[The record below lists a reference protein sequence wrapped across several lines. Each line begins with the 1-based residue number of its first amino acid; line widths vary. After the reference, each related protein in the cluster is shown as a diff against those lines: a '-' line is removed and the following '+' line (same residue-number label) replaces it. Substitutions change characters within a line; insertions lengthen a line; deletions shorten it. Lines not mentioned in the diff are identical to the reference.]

1 MAVKI
6 QTIKDIRLL
15 LSQEIND
22 IFPPEEI
29 WAMSNIITRDV
40 LGISDIERLRDPFRL
55 LSEKE
60 IVTVQ
65 NIVGEL
71 KTGKPIQY
79 IIGEAPF
86 YGLSFKVTPDTLI
99 PRQETEE
106 LVRLIITENEN
117 FKGDIL
123 DIGTGTGCIAI
134 SLSVNLQKANVS
146 ASDFSQG
153 ALEVA
158 QTNAQK
164 NNAKVNFIHDDI
176 LNTSITGSFDII
188 VSNPPYVLES
198 EKRLMSINVVDFEPP
213 TALYVPD
220 DVPLLFYEKIADF
233 ASEHLKDRGKLYFE
247 INESFGPQMAEMM
260 IAKGFKNVRIIK
272 DINGKDRFAEGE
284 AITNLNTEH
293 VG

>member
-6 QTIKDIRLL
+6 QTIKDIRSF

-40 LGISDIERLRDPFRL
+40 LGISDIERLRDPDKL

-60 IVTVQ
+60 IVTIQ
-65 NIVGEL
+65 NIASEL

-79 IIGEAPF
+79 ILGEAPF
-86 YGLSFKVTPDTLI
+86 YGLTFKVTPDTLI

-106 LVRLIITENEN
+106 LVRHIITENASLE
-117 FKGDIL
+117 GDIL

-134 SLSVNLQKANVS
+134 ALSVNMQKANLF
-146 ASDFSQG
+146 ASDFSRE

-158 QTNAQK
+158 QINAQK
-164 NNAKVNFIHDDI
+164 NNVKVTFIHDDI
-176 LNTSITGSFDII
+176 LNTSIDGSFDII

-198 EKRLMSINVVDFEPP
+198 EKRMMSINVVNFEPP

-220 DVPLLFYEKIADF
+220 DKPLLFYEKIAEF
-233 ASEHLKDRGKLYFE
+233 ASEHLKEKGKLYFE
-247 INESFGPQMAEMM
+247 INEAFGPQVAEMM
-260 IAKGFKNVRIIK
+260 RSKGFQKVRIIK

-284 AITNLNTEH
+284 TITHLDSEH
-293 VG
+293 V

>member
-6 QTIKDIRLL
+6 QTIKDIRSF

-29 WAMSNIITRDV
+29 WAMSNIIVRDV
-40 LGISDIERLRDPFRL
+40 LGISDIERLRDHDKL

-60 IVTVQ
+60 IVTIQ
-65 NIVGEL
+65 NIASEL

-79 IIGEAPF
+79 ILGEAPF
-86 YGLSFKVTPDTLI
+86 YGLTFKVTPDTLI

-106 LVRLIITENEN
+106 LVRHIITENASLE
-117 FKGDIL
+117 GDIL

-134 SLSVNLQKANVS
+134 ALSVNMQKANLF
-146 ASDFSQG
+146 ASDFSRE

-158 QTNAQK
+158 QINAQK
-164 NNAKVNFIHDDI
+164 NNVKVTFIHDDI
-176 LNTSITGSFDII
+176 LNTSIDGSFDII

-198 EKRLMSINVVDFEPP
+198 EKRMMSINVVNFEPP

-220 DVPLLFYEKIADF
+220 DKPLLFYEKIAEF
-233 ASEHLKDRGKLYFE
+233 ASEHLKEKGKLYFE
-247 INESFGPQMAEMM
+247 INEAFGPQVAEMM
-260 IAKGFKNVRIIK
+260 RSKGFQKVRIIK

-284 AITNLNTEH
+284 TITHLDSEH
-293 VG
+293 V

>member
-6 QTIKDIRLL
+6 QTIKDIRSF

-29 WAMSNIITRDV
+29 WAMSNIIVRDV
-40 LGISDIERLRDPFRL
+40 LGISDIERLRDPDKL

-60 IVTVQ
+60 IVTIQ
-65 NIVGEL
+65 NIASEL

-79 IIGEAPF
+79 ILGEAPF
-86 YGLSFKVTPDTLI
+86 YGLTFKVTPDTLI

-106 LVRLIITENEN
+106 LVRHIITENASLE
-117 FKGDIL
+117 GDIL

-134 SLSVNLQKANVS
+134 ALSVNMQKANLF
-146 ASDFSQG
+146 ASDFSRE

-158 QTNAQK
+158 QINAQK
-164 NNAKVNFIHDDI
+164 NNAKVNFIYDDI
-176 LNTSITGSFDII
+176 LNTSIDGSFDII

-198 EKRLMSINVVDFEPP
+198 EKRMMSINVVNFEPP

-220 DVPLLFYEKIADF
+220 DKPLLFYEKIAEF
-233 ASEHLKDRGKLYFE
+233 ASEHLKEKGKLYFE
-247 INESFGPQMAEMM
+247 INEAFGPQVAEMM
-260 IAKGFKNVRIIK
+260 RSKGFQKVRIIK

-284 AITNLNTEH
+284 TITHLDSEH
-293 VG
+293 V

>member
-6 QTIKDIRLL
+6 QTIKDIRSFLT
-15 LSQEIND
+15 QEIND

-40 LGISDIERLRDPFRL
+40 LGISDIERLRDPDKL

-60 IVTVQ
+60 IVTIQ
-65 NIVGEL
+65 NIASEL

-79 IIGEAPF
+79 ILGEAPF
-86 YGLSFKVTPDTLI
+86 YGLTFKVTPDTLI

-106 LVRLIITENEN
+106 LVRHIITENASLE
-117 FKGDIL
+117 GDIL

-134 SLSVNLQKANVS
+134 ALSVNMQKANLF
-146 ASDFSQG
+146 ASDFSRE

-158 QTNAQK
+158 QINAQK
-164 NNAKVNFIHDDI
+164 NNVKVTFIHDDI
-176 LNTSITGSFDII
+176 LNTSIDGSFDII

-198 EKRLMSINVVDFEPP
+198 EKRLMSVNVVDFEPP

-220 DVPLLFYEKIADF
+220 DKPLLFYEKIAEF
-233 ASEHLKDRGKLYFE
+233 ASEHLKERGKLYFE
-247 INESFGPQMAEMM
+247 INEAFGPQVAEMM
-260 IAKGFKNVRIIK
+260 RSKGFQNVRIIK

-284 AITNLNTEH
+284 TITHLDSEH
-293 VG
+293 V

>member
-6 QTIKDIRLL
+6 QTIKDIRSF

-40 LGISDIERLRDPFRL
+40 LGISDIERLRDHDKL

-60 IVTVQ
+60 IVTIQ
-65 NIVGEL
+65 NIASEL

-79 IIGEAPF
+79 ILGEAPF
-86 YGLSFKVTPDTLI
+86 YGLTFKVTPDTLI

-106 LVRLIITENEN
+106 LVRHIITENASLE
-117 FKGDIL
+117 GDIL

-134 SLSVNLQKANVS
+134 ALSVNMQKANLF
-146 ASDFSQG
+146 ASDFSRE

-158 QTNAQK
+158 QINAQK
-164 NNAKVNFIHDDI
+164 NNAKVNFIYDDI
-176 LNTSITGSFDII
+176 LNTSIDGSFDII

-198 EKRLMSINVVDFEPP
+198 EKRMMSINVVNFEPP

-220 DVPLLFYEKIADF
+220 DKPLLFYEKIAEF
-233 ASEHLKDRGKLYFE
+233 ASEHLKEKGKLYFE
-247 INESFGPQMAEMM
+247 INEAFGPQVAEMM
-260 IAKGFKNVRIIK
+260 RSKGFQKTST
-272 DINGKDRFAEGE
+272 GKTVLPKERR
-284 AITNLNTEH
+284 
-293 VG
+293 

>member
-6 QTIKDIRLL
+6 QTIKDIRSF

-29 WAMSNIITRDV
+29 WAMSNIIVRDV
-40 LGISDIERLRDPFRL
+40 LGISDIERLRCPDRL
-55 LSEKE
+55 LSDEE
-60 IVTVQ
+60 IVTIK
-65 NIVGEL
+65 NIAGEL

-86 YGLSFKVTPDTLI
+86 YGLTFKVTPDTLI

-106 LVRLIITENEN
+106 LVRHIITENVN

-134 SLSVNLQKANVS
+134 ALSVNMQNANLF
-146 ASDFSQG
+146 ASDFSRE

-158 QTNAQK
+158 QTNAQS
-164 NNAKVNFIHDDI
+164 NNTKVFFIHDDI
-176 LNTSITGSFDII
+176 LNTSIAGSFDII

-198 EKRLMSINVVDFEPP
+198 EKRLMSVNVVDFEPP

-220 DVPLLFYEKIADF
+220 DTPLLFYEKIAEF
-233 ASEHLKDRGKLYFE
+233 ASEHLKERGKLYFE
-247 INESFGPQMAEMM
+247 INEAFGPQVAEMM
-260 IAKGFKNVRIIK
+260 NSKGFHNVKIIK
-272 DINGKDRFAEGE
+272 DLNGKDRFASGD
-284 AITNLNTEH
+284 AITNLNSEH
-293 VG
+293 V

>member
-6 QTIKDIRLL
+6 QTIKDIRSF

-29 WAMSNIITRDV
+29 WAMSNIIVRDV
-40 LGISDIERLRDPFRL
+40 LGISDIERLRDSDKL

-60 IVTVQ
+60 IVTIQ
-65 NIVGEL
+65 NIASEL

-79 IIGEAPF
+79 ILGEAPF
-86 YGLSFKVTPDTLI
+86 YGLTFKVTPDTLI

-106 LVRLIITENEN
+106 LVRHIITENASLE
-117 FKGDIL
+117 GDIL

-134 SLSVNLQKANVS
+134 ALSVNMQKANLF
-146 ASDFSQG
+146 ASDFSRE

-158 QTNAQK
+158 QINAQK
-164 NNAKVNFIHDDI
+164 NNVKVTFIHDDI
-176 LNTSITGSFDII
+176 LNTSIDGSFDII

-198 EKRLMSINVVDFEPP
+198 EKRMMSINVVNFEPP

-220 DVPLLFYEKIADF
+220 DKPLLFYEKIAEF
-233 ASEHLKDRGKLYFE
+233 ASEHLKEKGKLYFE
-247 INESFGPQMAEMM
+247 INEAFGPQVAEMM
-260 IAKGFKNVRIIK
+260 RSKGFQKVRIIK

-284 AITNLNTEH
+284 TITHLDSEH
-293 VG
+293 V

>member
-6 QTIKDIRLL
+6 QTIKDIRSF

-22 IFPPEEI
+22 IFPPEEV

-40 LGISDIERLRDPFRL
+40 LGISDIERLRDPDKL

-60 IVTVQ
+60 IVAIQ
-65 NIVGEL
+65 NIASEL

-79 IIGEAPF
+79 ILGEAPF
-86 YGLSFKVTPDTLI
+86 YGLTFKVTPDTLI

-106 LVRLIITENEN
+106 LVRHIITENASFE
-117 FKGDIL
+117 GDIL

-134 SLSVNLQKANVS
+134 ALSVNMQKANLF
-146 ASDFSQG
+146 ASDFSRE

-164 NNAKVNFIHDDI
+164 NNAKVTFIHDDI
-176 LNTSITGSFDII
+176 LNTSIEGPFDII

-198 EKRLMSINVVDFEPP
+198 EKRMMSINVVNFEPP

-220 DVPLLFYEKIADF
+220 DMPLLFYEKIAEF
-233 ASEHLKDRGKLYFE
+233 ASEHLKERGKLYFE
-247 INESFGPQMAEMM
+247 INEAFGPQVAEMM
-260 IAKGFKNVRIIK
+260 RSKGFQNVRIIK

-284 AITNLNTEH
+284 TITH
-293 VG
+293 

>member
-6 QTIKDIRLL
+6 QTIKDIRSF

-29 WAMSNIITRDV
+29 WAMSNIIVRDV
-40 LGISDIERLRDPFRL
+40 LGISDIERLRDPDKL

-60 IVTVQ
+60 IVTIQ
-65 NIVGEL
+65 NIASEL

-79 IIGEAPF
+79 ILGEAPF
-86 YGLSFKVTPDTLI
+86 YGLTFKVTPDTLI

-106 LVRLIITENEN
+106 LVRHIITENASLE
-117 FKGDIL
+117 GDIL

-134 SLSVNLQKANVS
+134 ALSVNMQKANLF
-146 ASDFSQG
+146 ASDFSRE

-158 QTNAQK
+158 QINAQK
-164 NNAKVNFIHDDI
+164 NNVKVTFIHDDI
-176 LNTSITGSFDII
+176 LNTSIDGSFDII

-198 EKRLMSINVVDFEPP
+198 EKRMMSINVVNFEPP

-220 DVPLLFYEKIADF
+220 DKPLLFYEKIAEF
-233 ASEHLKDRGKLYFE
+233 ASEHLKEKGKLYFE
-247 INESFGPQMAEMM
+247 INEAFGPQVAEMM
-260 IAKGFKNVRIIK
+260 RSKGFQKVRIIK

-284 AITNLNTEH
+284 TITHLDSEH
-293 VG
+293 V